1 MGLSDELREGVG
13 PIWEQVVTHPFV
25 IKLGDN
31 TLSQDR
37 FRVYF
42 DQDYLFLKDWAI
54 LLSLATAKAP
64 DSDVAQSPTYESHQL
79 SGAVEAG
86 RLGGGQAEEDGPVLD
101 VGILL
106 TQVEAKPALGP
117 GVAS

>member
-25 IKLGDN
+25 IELGDN

-42 DQDYLFLKDWAI
+42 
-54 LLSLATAKAP
+54 
-64 DSDVAQSPTYESHQL
+64 
-79 SGAVEAG
+79 
-86 RLGGGQAEEDGPVLD
+86 
-101 VGILL
+101 
-106 TQVEAKPALGP
+106 
-117 GVAS
+117 